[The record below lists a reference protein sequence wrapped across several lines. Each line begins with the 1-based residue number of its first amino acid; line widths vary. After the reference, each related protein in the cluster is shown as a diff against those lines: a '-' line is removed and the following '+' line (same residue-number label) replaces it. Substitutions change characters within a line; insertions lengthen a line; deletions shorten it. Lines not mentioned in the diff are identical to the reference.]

1 MCIIVAKAK
10 GIKMPDGKT
19 LLRCFEHNPDG
30 TGIMWAEND
39 TVHIKKGFMTYTEF
53 DSFMDKLQNR
63 LDLTD
68 TALVMHFRITTHGNT
83 NQQNCHPFPI
93 TPKISH
99 LKRTEFTTDIGV
111 AHNGI
116 IPIKCIPKLSDTQT
130 YIAKKLAPI
139 KNIQPDFY
147 TNDYIMQRIENEI
160 QSKMCFL
167 TSGEKIHTI
176 GKFIEDNGVLY
187 SNNSYEEYTDI
198 PWLRYFSLYDSN
210 ISVCPVFGMIIGNGE
225 IEESN
230 DFEYFIDKDEGV
242 YEYDYFSDSLIYMND
257 MQAFTF
263 QGTPYRFNNREAVTM
278 ALQKGGR
285 LW

>member
-19 LLRCFEHNPDG
+19 LLKCFEHNPDG
-30 TGIMWAEND
+30 AGVMWTENGA
-39 TVHIKKGFMTYTEF
+39 VHIRKGFMEYKTF

-83 NQQNCHPFPI
+83 NPQTCHPFPI
-93 TPKISH
+93 TRKISH

-147 TNDYIMQRIENEI
+147 TNDYVMQRIENEI
-160 QSKMCFL
+160 QSKLCFL
-167 TSGEKIHTI
+167 TADEEIYTI
-176 GKFIEDNGVLY
+176 GKFIEENGVLY
-187 SNNSYEEYTDI
+187 SNSSYEEYTDFS
-198 PWLRYFSLYDSN
+198 WLRYFRLYDSN
-210 ISVCPVFGMIIGNGE
+210 ISVCPVFGMVMGNGE

-230 DFEYFIDKDEGV
+230 GFEYFIDKDESV
-242 YEYDYFSDSLIYMND
+242 YEYDYMNDSLVSMND

-263 QGTPYRFNNREAVTM
+263 QGTPYRFNDQEAVTM
-278 ALQKGGR
+278 TLQKGGR